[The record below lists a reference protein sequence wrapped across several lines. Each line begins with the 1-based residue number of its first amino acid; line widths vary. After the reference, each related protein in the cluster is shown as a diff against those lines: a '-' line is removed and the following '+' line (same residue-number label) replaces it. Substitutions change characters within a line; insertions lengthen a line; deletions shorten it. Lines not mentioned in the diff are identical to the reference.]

1 MDANICTVLLVK
13 YPEKGK
19 VKSRLLRQID
29 ENLVVEL
36 YRNFV
41 LDIVDMLDMSGIPQV
56 IAYSPKSAVKKFEK
70 WLGLGRN
77 YLPQRGNNLGHVLK
91 NVCID
96 TYSLG
101 FNRVILV
108 ASDCPDLPE
117 EILQEAIVALQDYG
131 AVIGPS
137 PDGGYYLIGFTQE
150 AFSAKTFQAIT
161 WSTEKVF
168 KETISELKDQG
179 QKVHIL
185 PEWSDVDNLADLI
198 DLFKRNQNSKFK
210 SSKTIGMLK
219 SNRDYILR
227 QLNARAC
234 SSP

>member
-1 MDANICTVLLVK
+1 MDAKICTVLLVK

-41 LDIVDMLDMSGIPQV
+41 LDLVDMLDKSGISQI
-56 IAYSPKSAVKKFEK
+56 IAYRPKSAVEKFEK
-70 WLGLGRN
+70 WLGLRRN

-101 FNRVILV
+101 FKKVILM
-108 ASDCPDLPE
+108 ASDCPDLPK
-117 EILQEAIVALQDYG
+117 EILQEAIVALQDYD

-150 AFSAKTFQAIT
+150 AFSPKTFEAIS
-161 WSTEKVF
+161 WSTERVF
-168 KETISELKDQG
+168 KETVSILRDQG

-185 PEWSDVDNLADLI
+185 PEWSDVDNLVDLI
-198 DLFKRNQNSKFK
+198 DLFKRNQNTRFK
-210 SSKTIGMLK
+210 SSKTMSLLK

-227 QLNARAC
+227 QLKTE
-234 SSP
+234 SS

>member
-1 MDANICTVLLVK
+1 
-13 YPEKGK
+13 

-41 LDIVDMLDMSGIPQV
+41 LDLVDMLDKSGISQI
-56 IAYSPKSAVKKFEK
+56 IAYRPKSAVEKFEK
-70 WLGLGRN
+70 WLGLRRN

-101 FNRVILV
+101 FKKVILM
-108 ASDCPDLPE
+108 ASDCPDLPK
-117 EILQEAIVALQDYG
+117 EILQEAIVALQDYN

-137 PDGGYYLIGFTQE
+137 PDGGYCLIGFTQE
-150 AFSAKTFQAIT
+150 AFSPKTFEAIS
-161 WSTEKVF
+161 WSTERVF
-168 KETISELKDQG
+168 KETVSILRDQG

-185 PEWSDVDNLADLI
+185 PEWSDVDNLVDLI
-198 DLFKRNQNSKFK
+198 DLFKRNQNTRFK
-210 SSKTIGMLK
+210 SSKTMSLLK

-227 QLNARAC
+227 QLKTE
-234 SSP
+234 SS